1 MLGAL
6 PSRIAVILH
15 LEPPKNNTR
24 RSLGVGV
31 FASCPQFQHFSPCL
45 SGGMDEAGRD
55 HFDKDFSG
63 PLAAF
68 FLDLCE
74 SERIGTEL
82 FFGCLL
88 QKKNNKRCTVC
99 QRCVV
104 GRQLKTKRSSIQKGS
119 DV

>member
-15 LEPPKNNTR
+15 LELRTPKNNTS

-45 SGGMDEAGRD
+45 SGGMDEAGRE

-74 SERIGTEL
+74 MIGTEL
-82 FFGCLL
+82 FFVGLL
-88 QKKNNKRCTVC
+88 QKKSNKRCTVC

-104 GRQLKTKRSSIQKGS
+104 GWQLETKKSSIRRGW